1 MLEAV
6 LSSISTVSIR
16 HYIYQAW
23 PYSIISIT
31 PIPDPD
37 QLHQPWLFIH
47 QLVAHEPV
55 SMSKS
60 SRPRQR
66 ALKRSRSAVPIFLAT
81 RIQDSLK
88 LPRLNFWA
96 LPISR
101 IILILNLRVLCCYP
115 HQERL
120 LRLPLQAHAV
130 IYGIPPYRHRT
141 ISAKAIATV
150 YQHH

>member
-6 LSSISTVSIR
+6 LSSISTISIR
-16 HYIYQAW
+16 HYIYKTW

-37 QLHQPWLFIH
+37 QLHKPWLFIH

-55 SMSKS
+55 SVSTS
-60 SRPRQR
+60 SRHRQR
-66 ALKRSRSAVPIFLAT
+66 ALKRSGSLVPIFLAT
-81 RIQDSLK
+81 QIQDLLK
-88 LPRLNFWA
+88 LPKLDYWA
-96 LPISR
+96 LPIST
-101 IILILNLRVLCCYP
+101 IILILNQRALCCHP
-115 HQERL
+115 HQEHP
-120 LRLPLQAHAV
+120 LRFPLQAQGI

-150 YQHH
+150 HRHR